1 MRYIY
6 YYLCEANNIW
16 ESMKEIKRG
25 EGGGNIIKLINL
37 HLLYCYSYLF
47 LTFSKSSINLNLNIY
62 LNIKVHG
69 INLELFP

>member
-25 EGGGNIIKLINL
+25 EGEGI
-37 HLLYCYSYLF
+37 LL
-47 LTFSKSSINLNLNIY
+47 N
-62 LNIKVHG
+62 
-69 INLELFP
+69 